1 MYTSIPLGALNF
13 NYNRPTFELQTATA
27 LSSDQQY
34 SKCSLD
40 CANLYIGQE
49 EAVPTLSE
57 SAITAQIF
65 ASSSA
70 AKSDWFVQQNDPP
83 SLNVWLP
90 RGWETAIN
98 ISWPMVAAP
107 VQAQLK
113 PLPFMSESAGFQT
126 IRSINIKPCAS
137 ATFTV
142 YYKGIL
148 WLYFNG
154 RTVKKSRM
162 FLFYN
167 VLIKKLIDNF
177 ALLKKGGLY

>member
-83 SLNVWLP
+83 SLNVVASRLGDGNQYFVANGCGA
-90 RGWETAIN
+90 RTSSAETFAIYERKCRLSDDSKHQHQTMR
-98 ISWPMVAAP
+98 IGDIHRVLQRHF
-107 VQAQLK
+107 VVI
-113 PLPFMSESAGFQT
+113 FQW
-126 IRSINIKPCAS
+126 K
-137 ATFTV
+137 
-142 YYKGIL
+142 
-148 WLYFNG
+148 NG
-154 RTVKKSRM
+154 KKKQ
-162 FLFYN
+162 N
-167 VLIKKLIDNF
+167 VFVL
-177 ALLKKGGLY
+177 